1 MIKINK
7 ANKSCNNKAEKI
19 SQIANNKL
27 TTQYH
32 QENMMYTIDMRR
44 KKKKKTTKYTG
55 KYLVQLITGI
65 EKINQQCTFKYLFAK
80 QRNLI
85 NKILVTTFL

>member
-7 ANKSCNNKAEKI
+7 TNKSCNNKAEKI

-32 QENMMYTIDMRR
+32 QENTIHTIDRRR
-44 KKKKKTTKYTG
+44 KKNTTKYTG
-55 KYLVQLITGI
+55 KYLVQLVTGI